1 MWRGIV
7 SALLTAFAVSGA
19 WASPVEIGV
28 SHDGDVRSLED
39 ALGRVRELRRSGT
52 LARDAVATIRVASG
66 RYSCTNTIE
75 LTPEDSNLKIVG
87 AEDGGTVFDGAVAL
101 GPFLCGSDGIWR
113 TSVPKGL
120 VFDQLW
126 VNGTRAQRARTP
138 NRHFLYMKERDD
150 TSPSGAFYAFS
161 DDLSGLAHLSKEDLS
176 RVLVDYWMSWDMGYA
191 RMLSIDSDSGLVKVD
206 RQDRYGFFNWDKTHP
221 RYALEN
227 YRAALDAPGEW
238 FLDVSADE
246 LLYIPRKGETLADA
260 RACAPVLKT
269 IIRLKGDARNGAR
282 VRYVTFEN
290 IGLEYTSLPM
300 EGKGIPSGQAA
311 VNVSAAALE
320 VEGADN
326 FSFVRGHVTHT
337 GGHGVWFRKGTVNAG
352 IEHALIEDLGAGG
365 VYFGDGDRDEKRPDL
380 DCANLSL
387 SNSIVRAGGRILN
400 GAVGVW
406 LGHVHDCQ
414 VIHNEICD
422 FFYTGVSFGWVWG
435 YGPTVTRRNHIDF
448 NHIHHIQQG
457 RLSDGGAVY
466 SLGDQEGAT
475 VCNNWIHDVNG
486 YRDNGS
492 PAWGLYTDEGSAGIF
507 LASNLVERC
516 RSGAVHQHYG
526 RENVFRNNIFALF
539 DEAGVWRSRL
549 EDHVTMR
556 IENNVFWWTNTAA
569 RTYRVVGG
577 SGSLP
582 DLVVDGNV
590 YWCPAVDVEK
600 TDRVFNDENWEDW
613 KGNGADAHGAVAD
626 PCFVD
631 ALHSDWTLRPESP
644 LVKAGFRPFDWT
656 DAGVDKLDVVW
667 RREAARRTWE
677 DFADAPKAPRYQRR
691 ERFGLE
697 CEHIAEGPLLNAMGL
712 LSPFTEY
719 QGVAGALAI
728 VSDAA
733 VRGGSKALEFK
744 EVPGIRP
751 YEPYIETTCRFEQGV
766 VRVTFSAKFDRDSV
780 MGLELRDYDTASTC
794 PYLVG
799 AAVTVKDLSVFADGR
814 LVCEVPSNEWIDFGL
829 ELPLD
834 GEGAGAWRCVVRP
847 HGRDSVSSTAQGWK
861 DPKFRHLTWI
871 GFMSLGNEGSRWRMS
886 GVRVRKC
893 SKKSQEEKDQNH
905 E

>member
-1 MWRGIV
+1 MMCRGIV
-7 SALLTAFAVSGA
+7 SFLLTAFAVGGA

-28 SHDGDVRSLED
+28 SPDGNVRSLEV
-39 ALGRVRELRRSGT
+39 ALGRVRELRRSGA
-52 LARDAVATIRVASG
+52 LERDVVATIRVASG

-75 LTPEDSNLKIVG
+75 LTDEDSNLRIVG
-87 AEDGGTVFDGAVAL
+87 AEDGGTVFEGAVVL
-101 GPFLCGSDGIWR
+101 GTYSCGPDGIWR
-113 TSVPKGL
+113 TEVPKGI

-150 TSPSGAFYAFS
+150 SSPSGAFYAFP
-161 DDLSGLAHLSKEDLS
+161 DDLAGLIHLPKEELS

-191 RMLSIDSDSGLVKVD
+191 RILSIDSGSGLVKVD

-238 FLDVSADE
+238 FLDASASE
-246 LLYIPRKGETLADA
+246 LLYIPRKGEILADA
-260 RACAPVLKT
+260 RACVPVVKT

-282 VRYVTFEN
+282 LRNVTIEN
-290 IGLEYTSLPM
+290 VGLEYTSLPM

-320 VEGADN
+320 VEGADG
-326 FSFVRGHVTHT
+326 FSFVRGHVAHA
-337 GGHGVWFRKGTVNAG
+337 GGHGVWFRKGTVNAR

-365 VYFGDGDRDEKRPDL
+365 VYFGDGNRDEKRPDL

-406 LGHVHDCQ
+406 LGHVHDCW
-414 VIHNEICD
+414 VVHNEICD

-448 NHIHHIQQG
+448 NHVHHIQQG

-466 SLGDQEGAT
+466 ALGNQEGST

-492 PAWGLYTDEGSAGIF
+492 PAWGLYTDEGAAGVF

-549 EDHVTMR
+549 ENHVTMR
-556 IENNVFWWTNTAA
+556 IENNVFWWTNAVA
-569 RTYRVVGG
+569 RTYRVCGG
-577 SGSLP
+577 SGFLP

-590 YWCPAVDVEK
+590 YWCPAADVEK
-600 TDRVFNDENWEDW
+600 ADKVFNGENWEGW
-613 KGNGADAHGAVAD
+613 REKGADAHGAVAD

-631 ALHSDWTLRPESP
+631 ALHGDWTLRPDSSP
-644 LVKAGFRPFDWT
+644 AKTGFRPFDWT
-656 DAGVDKLDVVW
+656 EAGVDRFDVAW

-691 ERFGLE
+691 QTLCFD
-697 CEHIAEGPLLNAMGL
+697 CENAAVGVLRNAMGS
-712 LSPFTEY
+712 LSPLSEDP
-719 QGVAGALAI
+719 GRPGGLAI
-728 VSDAA
+728 VDQDAA
-733 VRGGSKALEFK
+733 QGEKALKFVEM
-744 EVPGIRP
+744 PGMP
-751 YEPYIETTCRFEQGV
+751 HPWEPMADATCRFEDGQVLMDFSVKAEKGAV
-766 VRVTFSAKFDRDSV
+766 VTVET
-780 MGLELRDYDTASTC
+780 RDYDNAAPR

-799 AAVTVKDLSVFADGR
+799 MELCLKDEVFLAEGKPVCKVPNGVWADVRVAFRLDADSAKRWVCQVTPRG
-814 LVCEVPSNEWIDFGL
+814 
-829 ELPLD
+829 
-834 GEGAGAWRCVVRP
+834 GESAKVVMDQWR
-847 HGRDSVSSTAQGWK
+847 DQ
-861 DPKFRHLTWI
+861 KFSHLTWV
-871 GFMSLGNEGSRWRMS
+871 GFMSFGPEGSTWYLDDIRI
-886 GVRVRKC
+886 RKV
-893 SKKSQEEKDQNH
+893 K
-905 E
+905 